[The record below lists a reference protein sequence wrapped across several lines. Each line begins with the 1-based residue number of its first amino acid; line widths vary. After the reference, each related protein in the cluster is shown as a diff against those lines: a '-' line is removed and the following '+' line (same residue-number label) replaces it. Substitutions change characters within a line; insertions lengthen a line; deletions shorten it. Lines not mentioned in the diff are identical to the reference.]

1 MAAFTFIGV
10 AVTSA
15 TVVIFGH
22 PVSDPIEVLSLIGG
36 FLATL
41 LSLFGV
47 LLSTLAVNITA
58 NVVGTA
64 NSLVNLNPRIF
75 SFR

>member
-1 MAAFTFIGV
+1 MATFMFVGV

-15 TVVIFGH
+15 TVVILGQ

-36 FLATL
+36 FLPTL
-41 LSLFGV
+41 LSLFGAI
-47 LLSTLAVNITA
+47 LSTLAVNITA